1 MFKHFSLAA
10 GLLAL
15 LLFAYAQHQGWGLF
29 DNVANQGRG
38 SSGSSRIYHK

>member
-10 GLLAL
+10 SLLAL
-15 LLFAYAQHQGWGLF
+15 VLFAYAQHQGWSLF
-29 DNVANQGRG
+29 DNVANQDRG